1 MLTRLALVLDPALQ
15 KYYGGLSALHCTALL
30 GRCDADQI

>member
-15 KYYGGLSALHCTALL
+15 KYYGGLSALDCTP
-30 GRCDADQI
+30 GTVRC